1 MTLSIDQNDHVT
13 INNKIVG
20 RVKALTHAGQEQ
32 NLTGHFTQD
41 IMKTV
46 FYRFNKYP
54 PKPNEQTMFILN
66 MPVYKLNND
75 NVSSSLNPD
84 LEAAIVEKL
93 NYAKDRIT
101 S

>member
-1 MTLSIDQNDHVT
+1 MTLSINQNNHVT
-13 INNKIVG
+13 SENKIVG
-20 RVKALTHAGQEQ
+20 RVKALTNAGQEQ
-32 NLTGHFTQD
+32 NPTGSKQQT
-41 IMKTV
+41 KTV

>member
-1 MTLSIDQNDHVT
+1 MTLSINQNNHVT
-13 INNKIVG
+13 IENKIVG
-20 RVKALTHAGQEQ
+20 RVKALTNAGQEQ
-32 NLTGHFTQD
+32 NPTGSKQQT
-41 IMKTV
+41 KTV